1 MKEMQMTGLSSSVRK
16 MGIKEWIRYPKLK
29 RLFDLLL
36 SFFFLLLFSPLMLLI
51 ALWVKLS
58 SQGPVLYRQLRIGKN
73 GNPFLMLKFRTM
85 RDGNNN
91 IQHIEH
97 VQRLILEDLAPR
109 DLRAGSLKISK
120 DNRITNVGRQLRKL
134 SLDELPQFIN
144 VLRGEMSL
152 VGPRP
157 PLPYEYE
164 VYEEWHKD
172 RLKVLPGITGMWQVT
187 ARNQVRFTEM
197 VRMDLEYIN
206 KRNLWLD
213 IKIIIKTPFEM
224 IKGKGAG

>member
-1 MKEMQMTGLSSSVRK
+1 MQMTGLSSSVRK